1 MGDVSSKLMAQFAD
15 NLNQMIDEQGDEPTP
30 DEAPVVPSDDAA
42 PSDAAATPSD
52 ATPAAAPEV
61 AQIRKIEGPATEPI
75 DLMEIGSGS
84 ILKRVAPALI
94 AIIVVVLLLRRRR
107 G

>member
-1 MGDVSSKLMAQFAD
+1 MAQFAD
-15 NLNQMIDEQGDEPTP
+15 NLNQMIDEQSDEPTP
-30 DEAPVVPSDDAA
+30 DEAPAASSDDTAPSEAA
-42 PSDAAATPSD
+42 PTPSDAAPSD

-94 AIIVVVLLLRRRR
+94 AIVLVVLLLRRRR